1 MLTCTRRALG
11 LLHVHAVTVRRSVRA
26 MGVEGQYT
34 YKYPRPGLTVDCCI
48 LTQDAAPKVLLIKRK
63 HDPFAGSWALPGGFV
78 DEGERLIDA
87 AKRELKEETSVDPGN
102 MALEQVGAYGDPGRD
117 PRGWTVSAV
126 YCAILPGNIEA
137 KVCAHHCQLA
147 NCPHRMLK

>member
-1 MLTCTRRALG
+1 
-11 LLHVHAVTVRRSVRA
+11 